1 MDEFFRGRCFRRTV
15 LWAGLAL
22 LLTGC
27 ESLGTSKKFA
37 NPVVPPPPR
46 TRLVSRDDD
55 GNKNPAEGTSSGT
68 KATEGARSGAGHAS
82 LAAAKTSEPRS
93 ADPAQANLEESDPN
107 QSDPDDP
114 NEPARLA
121 DAGTATPIDP
131 TAGANSQIAQVAYMT
146 QPNGQVPAVPGD
158 GGSLSQPHRKR
169 KKRRKPPEDLAMKS
183 STETEGAGWK
193 VERGEVAALVNG
205 APIFVDDV
213 LAPLGANLEKMEKAM
228 PRDQFRKQR
237 ATLVNQWIKPHI
249 EQELLLQ
256 ALKSKLKE
264 EQLAQIQKHID
275 KMIDEDLHKVMKKMG
290 FATMGELEV
299 ELRKNGSSIETR
311 RTQFR
316 NRMLAQ
322 NYLSSRISPNAGF
335 DRPDILEH
343 YQENPDKFAIPA
355 TVKWQQIQLLYAKH
369 GGKAETKKLAET
381 VMKRLEEG
389 EDFATLAKEYSDGP
403 TASQGGHWD
412 WTIESSL
419 KSKELDAALFEM
431 PTGGQECALI
441 ESADALEIVIVLDRH
456 AAGSKS
462 FESVQENIKTEL
474 KTAEFRRSVQ
484 ELFAELTE
492 KATIEMY
499 PLE

>member
-1 MDEFFRGRCFRRTV
+1 MDEFFRSRCWSCTAF
-15 LWAGLAL
+15 WAGVAL
-22 LLTGC
+22 LLAGC
-27 ESLGTSKKFA
+27 ESLGTTKKFA
-37 NPVVPPPPR
+37 HPVVPPPPR
-46 TRLVSRDDD
+46 TRLISRDASE
-55 GNKNPAEGTSSGT
+55 NKNPAEGASAGT
-68 KATEGARSGAGHAS
+68 KPTEGVRNPVGHSS
-82 LAAAKTSEPRS
+82 LAADTSQSPPSGVDRKDPRIP
-93 ADPAQANLEESDPN
+93 DESPGFDDVSTAAAVN
-107 QSDPDDP
+107 QVGG
-114 NEPARLA
+114 
-121 DAGTATPIDP
+121 AG
-131 TAGANSQIAQVAYMT
+131 SQIQQMGYVT
-146 QPNGQVPAVPGD
+146 QPTGQAPVAPGNE
-158 GGSLSQPHRKR
+158 GSFSRPRPKPE
-169 KKRRKPPEDLAMKS
+169 KKRTPDELALKS
-183 STETEGAGWK
+183 STETEGSGWK

-205 APIFVDDV
+205 VPIFVDDV
-213 LAPLGANLEKMEKAM
+213 LAPLGPNLARMEKEM

-237 ATLVNQWIKPHI
+237 AAFVKQWIKPHI

-256 ALKSKLKE
+256 ALKVKLKE
-264 EQLAQIQKHID
+264 EQLTQIQKHID

-322 NYLSSRISPNAGF
+322 QYLSSRINPKAGF

-343 YQENPDKFAIPA
+343 YQENPEKFAIPA
-355 TVKWQQIQLLYAKH
+355 TAKWQQIQLLYAKH
-369 GGKAETKKLAET
+369 GGVANTKKLAET

-441 ESADALEIVIVLDRH
+441 ESPEAIDIVIVIDRR

-462 FESVQENIKTEL
+462 FESVQESIKAEL
-474 KTAEFRRSVQ
+474 KTAEFRRTVQ
-484 ELFAELTE
+484 ELFADLTE
-492 KATIEMY
+492 KATIEMR